1 MKEIR
6 KLLVANRG
14 EIACRIMRTASEMG
28 IPTVALYSDPDTNA
42 LHVRCANE
50 AFHLP
55 GSSPAETYLNM
66 DRILEACQ
74 ITGADAIHPGYG
86 FLSENAQFAKKV
98 EEANITFVGPTAS
111 SIETMGSKLSAK
123 ELVESFGVPTLKSAN
138 LTDLTS
144 DRLSQVADEIGY
156 PLLIK
161 ASSGGGGRGMRIVE
175 NNSQLQSQVD
185 AAKREALSAF
195 GDATV
200 FAERYLENPRHI
212 EIQVFGDSH
221 GNIVSL
227 FERECSIQRR
237 HQKIVEEAPSSAI
250 TPELRH
256 QIGEVAVN
264 AAKSVNY
271 LGAGTVEFL
280 LSGSNEFFF
289 LEMNTRLQVEHPVTE
304 LITGLDLVRLQIE
317 VAQGEKLPLDQ
328 IPSEPQGHAIEVR
341 LYAEDSLNEW
351 MPSAGDLDLFEINT
365 DNVRL
370 DTGYQTGDTVP
381 ISYDSMLAKVISY
394 SSTRA
399 ESAKKLARALR
410 EFSIAGVTTNRDLLA
425 GILTEEEFLEGKT
438 DTGYLQRHLPQDLSL
453 QGNDAHRYID
463 SYAIAAA
470 LCLQFEERRRAK
482 VLRGLPSGWR
492 NLASAP
498 QHYEFLI
505 PGSEELFE
513 ITYLM
518 SRDGGIE
525 RVTTNGNVIA
535 DVKYISGNEGF
546 LDLSIGG
553 VRSRFA
559 VLHKASKVHVQSVH
573 GTITFEIKERF
584 IEPGSLI
591 APGSMIAP
599 MPGTVSK
606 IMVELDQIV
615 EVGEI
620 LLTMEAMKME
630 HTITAPARGKVVEVD
645 ISEGSQVS
653 SGQVLVVLEEIDGE
667 ET

>member
-6 KLLVANRG
+6 KLLIANRG
-14 EIACRIMRTASEMG
+14 EIACRIMRSANEMG
-28 IPTVALYSDPDTNA
+28 ISTVALFSDPDTNA

-50 AFHLP
+50 AFYLP

-66 DRILEACQ
+66 DRIIEACQ

-98 EEANITFVGPTAS
+98 EEANITFVGPSAD

-123 ELVESFGVPTLKSAN
+123 ELVESHGVPTLKSAN
-138 LTDLTS
+138 LTDLS
-144 DRLSQVADEIGY
+144 KDNLCQVADDIGY

-175 NNSQLQSQVD
+175 NSSQLQDQVD

-212 EIQVFGDSH
+212 EVQVFGDSH

-304 LITGLDLVRLQIE
+304 FVTGLDLVRLQIE
-317 VAQGEKLPLDQ
+317 IAQGGKLPLDQ

-351 MPSAGDLDLFEINT
+351 MPSAGDLDLFELNT
-365 DNVRL
+365 NNVRL
-370 DTGYQTGDTVP
+370 DTGYQSGDTVP
-381 ISYDSMLAKVISY
+381 VSYDSMLAKVISY
-394 SSTRA
+394 ANTRA

-410 EFSIAGVTTNRDLLA
+410 EFSIAGVTTNRDLLV
-425 GILTEEEFLEGKT
+425 GILNEQEFLEGKT
-438 DTGYLQRHLPQDLSL
+438 DTGYLQRHLPQDLS
-453 QGNDAHRYID
+453 QSGNDAHRYVEN
-463 SYAIAAA
+463 YAVAAA
-470 LCLQFEERRRAK
+470 ICLQYEQRSRAK
-482 VLRGLPSGWR
+482 VLRELPSGWR
-492 NLASAP
+492 NLVSAP
-498 QHYEFLI
+498 QHYEFLT
-505 PGSEELFE
+505 PGSQDPLE

-525 RVTTNGNVIA
+525 KVTARGNAIE
-535 DVKYISGNEGF
+535 DVNVISGNESF
-546 LDLSIGG
+546 LDLAVGG
-553 VRSRFA
+553 VRSRFT

-584 IEPGSLI
+584 VEPGSVV

-606 IMVELDQIV
+606 IMVELNQIV
-615 EVGEI
+615 EAGEI

-645 ISEGSQVS
+645 IAEGSQVS
-653 SGQVLVVLEEIDGE
+653 SGQVLVVLMEIDGE